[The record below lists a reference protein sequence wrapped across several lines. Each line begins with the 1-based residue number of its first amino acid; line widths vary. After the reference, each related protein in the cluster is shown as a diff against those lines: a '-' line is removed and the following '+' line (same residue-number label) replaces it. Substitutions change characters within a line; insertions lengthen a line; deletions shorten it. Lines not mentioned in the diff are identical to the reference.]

1 MKIAKKLS
9 KSIIAL
15 AMCLLLATAALA
27 AATVTYTA
35 TLEDDILC
43 TNELGKTVTLTVK
56 ADQKVE
62 MDAFT
67 AQVKVPEGL
76 KLVGITNTTLGFGE
90 DNFLLENGMI
100 LWYSENAENVTN
112 DLLAEISIKV
122 PAGTPEGEYKIEF
135 EIIDISRDW
144 GMPWED
150 GTVVY
155 ATLTVDAHADGDD
168 ADHLCDACDGAVK
181 GAECVFVPGEPVWSD
196 NSTCTVTGT
205 CACGKIVTAEA
216 TVTSEVTAG
225 NCQSPMSTVYTAV
238 FDVDWAEEQIETVIG
253 EIDADTHIGEEKTE
267 YFDRENGQH
276 TVKVYYPE
284 CGHVVDEYNED
295 HTYTDGECVCGAEEP
310 EAPSDPEEPSDPAIP
325 DGLKGDVNL
334 DGEVDMDDVVAL
346 MQHVLNA
353 EVITDATALANGE
366 VTNDETVDMDDVVK
380 LMQYVLNAIDSL
392 D

>member
-35 TLEDDILC
+35 TLEDDVLC

-76 KLVGITNTTLGFGE
+76 ELKDITNTTLGFGK
-90 DNFLLENGMI
+90 DNFSLENGMI
-100 LWYSENAENVTN
+100 MWYSVNAENVTN

-122 PAGTPEGEYKIEF
+122 LAGTPEGEYKIEF

-168 ADHLCDACDGAVK
+168 ADHLCDACGGAVE
-181 GAECVFVPGEPVWSD
+181 GAECAYEVEYEWADDYSI
-196 NSTCTVTGT
+196 CTATGT
-205 CACGKIVTAEA
+205 CACGE
-216 TVTSEVTAG
+216 TVTETVESSYDVITVGTCQIAEVGTYTADFTEEWAVDQTEEVTG
-225 NCQSPMSTVYTAV
+225 
-238 FDVDWAEEQIETVIG
+238 DVDDENHV
-253 EIDADTHIGEEKTE
+253 GEETTT
-267 YFDRENGQH
+267 YTNNG
-276 TVKVYYPE
+276 
-284 CGHVVDEYNED
+284 ED
-295 HTYTDGECVCGAEEP
+295 HTVTVTCECDAVISSKTEGHTYVNGECVCGAEMP
-310 EAPSDPEEPSDPAIP
+310 EAPTDPEEPSDPAIP